1 MYDLI
6 INNIGM
12 LATSSGVSPKKGSE
26 QKDVKVIENASIG
39 IKDGIVAYVGECT
52 HNKDAKTV
60 LDAKKCLVT
69 PGLVDAHTHLV
80 FGGFREYEIPLKLS
94 GASYLEIL
102 AAGGGILSTVKHTRE
117 TSKNDLYN
125 KAYNFLDDMLKHG
138 TTTVEAKSGYGLN
151 LETELKQL
159 EIVKSLN
166 EKHNVDLVSTFMGA
180 HAIPLEYKDR
190 KEDFIK
196 LLCEEIIP
204 KVGTLKL
211 AEFCDIFCETG
222 IFTAEESEVIL
233 KVAQRY
239 GMRSKIHA
247 DEINPIGGSSLAGRI
262 KAISAEHLIEA
273 DRAGMESM
281 ASGGTIAV
289 LLPATS
295 FYLAKNFAKAKEM
308 IALSIPVAI
317 ASDFN
322 PGSSPSFNMQF
333 VMNLGYLK
341 YGLTPEEVLT
351 AVTINSACAIGR
363 GESVGT
369 IEVGKQADIIIW
381 DAPNL
386 NYIFYRFGN
395 NLVDKVIK
403 KGKLVVDNKK

>member
-12 LATSSGVSPKKGSE
+12 LATPSGNSPKKGSE
-26 QKDVKVIENASIG
+26 QKNVKIIDCASIA
-39 IKDGIVAYVGECT
+39 IKDGIVAYVGSSPCSE
-52 HNKDAKTV
+52 HAETV
-60 LDAKKCLVT
+60 IDAKKGLVT

-94 GASYLEIL
+94 GATYLEIL
-102 AAGGGILSTVKHTRE
+102 AAGGGILSTVKNTRDA
-117 TSKNDLYN
+117 SKDDLYN
-125 KAYNFLDDMLKHG
+125 KASGFLDDMLKHG

-159 EIVKSLN
+159 EVVKLLN

-180 HAIPLEYKDR
+180 HAIPPEYKDK

-222 IFTAEESEVIL
+222 IFTAEDSEVIL

-281 ASGGTIAV
+281 ADGGTIAV

-295 FYLAKNFAKAKEM
+295 FYLGKNFAKAKEM
-308 IALSIPVAI
+308 ISLGIPVAI

-322 PGSSPSFNMQF
+322 PGSSPSFNVQF

-351 AVTINSACAIGR
+351 AVTINAACALGR
-363 GESVGT
+363 GDTVGT

-395 NLVDKVIK
+395 NLVGKVIK
-403 KGKLVVDNKK
+403 KGQLVVDNKK

>member
-12 LATSSGVSPKKGSE
+12 LATPSGNSPRKGND
-26 QKDVKVIENASIG
+26 QKDVITIENASIG
-39 IKDGIVAYVGECT
+39 IKDGVVAYVGTSPCSE
-52 HNKDAKTV
+52 DAKTV
-60 LDAKKCLVT
+60 IDAKKCLVT

-94 GASYLEIL
+94 GATYLEIL
-102 AAGGGILSTVKHTRE
+102 AAGGGILSTVKNTRE
-117 TSKNDLYN
+117 ASKDELYE
-125 KAYNFLDDMLKHG
+125 KASSFLDDMLKHG

-159 EIVKSLN
+159 EVVKLLN

-180 HAIPLEYKDR
+180 HAIPSEYKDK

-222 IFTAEESEVIL
+222 IFTAEDSEVIL

-247 DEINPIGGSSLAGRI
+247 DEINPIGGSSLAGNI

-281 ASGGTIAV
+281 ARGGTIAV

-308 IALSIPVAI
+308 ISLNIPVAI

-322 PGSSPSFNMQF
+322 PGSSPSFNVQF

-351 AVTINSACAIGR
+351 AVTINAACAVGR
-363 GESVGT
+363 GDTVGT

-403 KGKLVVDNKK
+403 KGQLVVDNKK